1 MKSIYGGK
9 SPLLHTTTMAHV
21 SGHTTTMA
29 HVSGHH
35 WCFDDLKE
43 RALDAVTLL
52 AVVAAIVALNVVM
65 FVGFYRWSRYA
76 PIFRPHAAGPPIVE
90 PWSE

>member
-35 WCFDDLKE
+35 RCFDDLKE

-52 AVVAAIVALNVVM
+52 AVVAAIVALNLVMVVA
-65 FVGFYRWSRYA
+65 VYHWSRNA
-76 PIFRPHAAGPPIVE
+76 PIFRPHAGPPIVE